1 RAPAGK
7 GGRTMRGRKPSGP
20 AAVERLAGSPEA
32 KQRLR
37 VVLET
42 LTGECRV
49 GEACARLAISEPR
62 FDQLRSQVLQAGWAR
77 RERRGGGRPPRPA
90 LDAHVRALEARVA
103 ELEIELRAAR
113 VREEI
118 ALALPQVQ
126 LTPGEPPKKAPRR
139 RRPARPRR
147 RTKR

>member
-1 RAPAGK
+1 
-7 GGRTMRGRKPSGP
+7 MRGRKPTGP
-20 AAVERLAGSPEA
+20 AAVERLAGSAEA

-42 LTGECRV
+42 LAGRCRV
-49 GEACARLAISEPR
+49 GEACARLGISEPR
-62 FDQLRSQVLQAGWAR
+62 FDQLRAQVLQAGLDRLEPRAV
-77 RERRGGGRPPRPA
+77 GRPPRPA
-90 LDAHVRALEARVA
+90 VDAQVRALEARVA

-126 LTPGEPPKKAPRR
+126 LTPGEPQKKASRR
-139 RRPARPRR
+139 RRPTRSRR
-147 RTKR
+147 RTNS

>member
-1 RAPAGK
+1 
-7 GGRTMRGRKPSGP
+7 MRGRKPSGP
-20 AAVERLAGSPEA
+20 AAVERLAGSAEA

-42 LTGECRV
+42 LTGACRV
-49 GEACARLAISEPR
+49 GEACARLGISEPR
-62 FDQLRSQVLQAGWAR
+62 FDQLRAQVLQAGLDRLEPRAV
-77 RERRGGGRPPRPA
+77 GRPPRPA
-90 LDAHVRALEARVA
+90 RDDQVRALEARVA

-126 LTPGEPPKKAPRR
+126 LTPSEPPKKAPRR
-139 RRPARPRR
+139 RSSARPRR
-147 RTKR
+147 RTKT